1 MMILEI
7 LMMMITMKLKELK
20 NFIDDPSFLSL
31 LSSSPNEP
39 RYFVKITENGAAS
52 EIIRNHV
59 TI

>member
-1 MMILEI
+1 
-7 LMMMITMKLKELK
+7 MMMITMKLKELK

-39 RYFVKITENGAAS
+39 RYFVKVTENGAAS
-52 EIIRNHV
+52 EIIPNHV